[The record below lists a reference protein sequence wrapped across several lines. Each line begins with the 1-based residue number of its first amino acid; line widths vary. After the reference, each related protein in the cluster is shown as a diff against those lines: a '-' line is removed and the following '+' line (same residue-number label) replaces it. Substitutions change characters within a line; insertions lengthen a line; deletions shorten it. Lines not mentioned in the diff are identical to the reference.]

1 MSIFSSATAVFPN
14 NVCNLI
20 AARIDDLYH
29 NDLYVVKRQLRATDN
44 TRSVGIAPAWWEP
57 DEDSFEFRSLEPTIQ
72 RYRIMIQLFAKNSD
86 AELGIAEHSVMS
98 KVIRSL
104 LYRDGPLKLGL
115 DMLSVTMNGATER
128 IQRRGISR
136 SQYISNE
143 IQGNWLFLNTLE
155 YYVET
160 ETK

>member
-1 MSIFSSATAVFPN
+1 MSIFDATTPVFPN
-14 NVCNLI
+14 NVCGLI

-29 NDLYVVKRQLRATDN
+29 DELLVVKRPLRPTDD
-44 TRSVGIAPAWWEP
+44 TRSIGISPAWWEP

-72 RYRIMIQLFAKNSD
+72 TYRILIQIFAKNTDS
-86 AELGIAEHSVMS
+86 ELGIAEHSVMS

-104 LYRDGPLKLGL
+104 LYRDGPLKVGL
-115 DMLSVTMNGATER
+115 DMLSVTMNGSTET
-128 IQRRGISR
+128 IQRRGIRR

-143 IQGNWLFLNTLE
+143 IQGQWLFLNTLE

>member
-1 MSIFSSATAVFPN
+1 MSIFDATTPVFPN
-14 NVCNLI
+14 NVCNLV

-29 NDLYVVKRQLRATDN
+29 DDLFVAKRMLMPTDG

-57 DEDSFEFRSLEPTIQ
+57 DEDSYEFNSLEPTVQI
-72 RYRIMIQLFAKNSD
+72 YRIMVQIFAKNTD
-86 AELGIAEHSVMS
+86 KEIGIAEHSVMS

-104 LYRDGPLKLGL
+104 LYRDQPLRVGL
-115 DMLSVTMNGATER
+115 DTLSVTMNGVTER
-128 IQRRGISR
+128 IQKRGIRR

>member
-1 MSIFSSATAVFPN
+1 MGLFSDTTAVFPN
-14 NVCNLI
+14 NACNLM

-29 NDLYVVKRQLRATDN
+29 ADLFVVKRPLQATDN
-44 TRSVGIAPAWWEP
+44 TRSVGISPAWWEP
-57 DEDSFEFRSLEPTIQ
+57 DEDSYEFASLEPTVQ
-72 RYRIMIQLFAKNSD
+72 TYRILIQSFVKNSD
-86 AELGIAEHSVMS
+86 AEEGIAEHSVLS

-104 LYRDGPLKLGL
+104 LYRDGPLRVGL

-128 IQRRGISR
+128 IQRRGIRR

-143 IQGNWLFLNTLE
+143 IQGNWFFLNTLE
-155 YYVET
+155 YYIET